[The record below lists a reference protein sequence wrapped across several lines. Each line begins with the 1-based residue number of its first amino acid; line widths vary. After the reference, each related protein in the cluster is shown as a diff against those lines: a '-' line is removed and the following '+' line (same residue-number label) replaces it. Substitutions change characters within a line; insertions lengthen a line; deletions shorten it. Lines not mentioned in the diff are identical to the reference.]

1 MRLITKLWATL
12 LLLCVAG
19 VASAATEYEVDQKF
33 TSVAALEGQLFAI
46 VNETDGKAIYNKD
59 AQNLAYDTYANA
71 IAGTAYLYKLHSL
84 AEESDANVQN
94 AYAIEV
100 VKADG
105 SSIGLW
111 GNPAIYLN
119 SGAEGGFDGCF
130 VLGNKDQYG
139 TDVKYGGAWEIEY
152 AEGQGFALKN
162 VARGGYFA
170 GVNPAPTGTDPIYW
184 TLCTMKEAPQTDPL
198 ADQKDALTAAI
209 AKGKMFNAL
218 AYTDATFTTLTTKIA
233 DGETALAA
241 EGATAESLTAA
252 TTAINDAITAL
263 AFKEGF
269 SSLKDVPF
277 GKWDG
282 WGADAQQTS
291 TYNTTW
297 ELFKTTGQSYG
308 DPGVNDYA
316 DLSAFDKLYV
326 TVASGTPRILLNRDA
341 DNGQWNATE
350 AESHLIDNTVG
361 DADSWHQK
369 YFAKEGN
376 VYSVD
381 LKQLTTDK
389 GFAHLH
395 SIKSRDNNV
404 VTGLFLYKAPAAAVT
419 TEVTFDFDGGNHAAS
434 SNSSHD
440 GDITEDEILTQ
451 DGVTMTITPSG
462 GSTANRYWGTSP
474 KMRMYGGTMTIAAPE
489 GKAITKVIYNNGK
502 WNAANTINGIVAEKG
517 EWTGNSTNVVLSVSA
532 NTQIKNV
539 IVTVADKN
547 DETTTFTPAEPVH
560 IANTAETAYTV
571 AEAIALIEAGE
582 ALSETVFVK
591 GIISK
596 IEKVNVDAE
605 DATKNYITYWISAD
619 GTEEGQQFECFK
631 GLTMEGVAYTDIKV
645 GAEVIVKGILT
656 KYQETYEFKQNNEL
670 VSYVAPVEPTETI
683 AATLIKPTTGIA
695 TEFTSVADLTG
706 VNFAI
711 INKEEGKAL
720 YGSNNQNLAY
730 DTYAS
735 AFSSS
740 NSGYLWKLVSLA
752 DDADA
757 DVHEYYR
764 FQLITPTG
772 ADYNCWGMGGWLNS
786 QPANKDCSFILGLDN
801 KNGQDIKNGAVYD
814 VQYVEGKGFTIKNIG
829 TGLYQGANNGP
840 AKNEE
845 PTYFT
850 FATVSNTYVPA
861 VEALLAEGAKYK
873 TIVKDEAALTA
884 YNTAIAGIDVTAI
897 TGDGLEE
904 AKKVDAAITEL
915 AKAVPAV
922 AGQVY
927 TRTIV
932 NPSFEFGNIDG
943 WTSKD
948 GGNSANNG
956 NFHQATG
963 SFFVEKWTNSANGGK
978 LSDGSLTQVIAGLPA
993 GKYKLTA
1000 EMQNL
1005 EQGNGDAAGKGFYLI
1020 ANTDSM
1026 AVAVSGETVTVETE
1040 LARKADLTI
1049 GAVMKGCTGNWVCV
1063 DNFQLTLVEPAPI
1076 PTLYAITIAETQN
1089 GTVTANPT
1097 QAKAGD
1103 AVALTIE
1110 PASGYEVDQITV
1122 KNGEE
1127 NVAVENNQFT
1137 MPAGDVTVTV
1147 TFKAID
1153 YTITVTQGENG
1164 TIEADKTTA
1173 HVGDVVTLTNTPKE
1187 DYVFVSYTVTDA
1199 EGNPVTVENNKFTMP
1214 ASNVTVTATFRALE
1228 VTYSIKW
1235 GEGDNWST
1243 VNEIGMTKGADGK
1256 WISTQATEMTAT
1268 SQFKVY
1274 KSVRDG
1280 ETLSSETWLGKEYQV
1295 TELPATIEGLAEE
1308 TPNIT
1313 LSKAGTYSFS
1323 YDPVTN
1329 ILVVTGEIEPEK
1341 YTITVA
1347 EGIEHGTVV
1356 PDKTEAAA
1364 GETVTLTVAP
1374 AEGYELETLTVM
1386 NGETA
1391 VEVTNNTFVM
1401 PAGDVTITATFKESI
1416 VNYNLTWSVTPAE
1429 GGTVEIK
1436 AGETVLTTSPA
1447 QVAAGTHITITP
1459 SPAQGYEVESVKVN
1473 GTPLLTIDDDETGG
1487 EFGAPALKDFPGGI
1501 SAGFGTYGF
1510 DMAKDAEVVVTF
1522 KKTEYTITVTEP
1534 QNGAVVPSVTT
1545 ANMGDEITLTITPAT
1560 GYEID
1565 EVTVMAGEDEVE
1577 LDSDYKFTM
1586 PASDV
1591 TVTVTFKAITYELEG
1606 VAFTTE
1612 RHWATYYNERDLAL
1626 PLGMKAYVVDA
1637 INGDATEITEI
1648 PYIPAGVGVLLY
1660 SETAGENFTTVAYTG
1675 ETDTYTTKLVGSNEA
1690 QEIAAGAGYVLYN
1703 NYFILSEGGTVAAH
1717 RCYLPV
1723 QTTMGAPR
1731 TLKIGQNGTVSAIE
1745 TLIAEGNVAAVKYVN
1760 LSGMTSDQ
1768 PFNGVNIAVVTFTD
1782 GTTRTIKLVK

>member
-1 MRLITKLWATL
+1 MVKNMTKRMFGFIALMMLMMATSL
-12 LLLCVAG
+12 SAHAG
-19 VASAATEYEVDQKF
+19 V
-33 TSVAALEGQLFAI
+33 
-46 VNETDGKAIYNKD
+46 
-59 AQNLAYDTYANA
+59 
-71 IAGTAYLYKLHSL
+71 
-84 AEESDANVQN
+84 
-94 AYAIEV
+94 
-100 VKADG
+100 
-105 SSIGLW
+105 
-111 GNPAIYLN
+111 
-119 SGAEGGFDGCF
+119 
-130 VLGNKDQYG
+130 
-139 TDVKYGGAWEIEY
+139 
-152 AEGQGFALKN
+152 
-162 VARGGYFA
+162 
-170 GVNPAPTGTDPIYW
+170 
-184 TLCTMKEAPQTDPL
+184 
-198 ADQKDALTAAI
+198 
-209 AKGKMFNAL
+209 
-218 AYTDATFTTLTTKIA
+218 
-233 DGETALAA
+233 
-241 EGATAESLTAA
+241 
-252 TTAINDAITAL
+252 
-263 AFKEGF
+263 
-269 SSLKDVPF
+269 
-277 GKWDG
+277 
-282 WGADAQQTS
+282 
-291 TYNTTW
+291 
-297 ELFKTTGQSYG
+297 
-308 DPGVNDYA
+308 
-316 DLSAFDKLYV
+316 V
-326 TVASGTPRILLNRDA
+326 TV
-341 DNGQWNATE
+341 
-350 AESHLIDNTVG
+350 
-361 DADSWHQK
+361 
-369 YFAKEGN
+369 
-376 VYSVD
+376 
-381 LKQLTTDK
+381 KQ
-389 GFAHLH
+389 
-395 SIKSRDNNV
+395 
-404 VTGLFLYKAPAAAVT
+404 
-419 TEVTFDFDGGNHAAS
+419 
-434 SNSSHD
+434 
-440 GDITEDEILTQ
+440 
-451 DGVTMTITPSG
+451 
-462 GSTANRYWGTSP
+462 
-474 KMRMYGGTMTIAAPE
+474 
-489 GKAITKVIYNNGK
+489 
-502 WNAANTINGIVAEKG
+502 
-517 EWTGNSTNVVLSVSA
+517 
-532 NTQIKNV
+532 
-539 IVTVADKN
+539 
-547 DETTTFTPAEPVH
+547 
-560 IANTAETAYTV
+560 
-571 AEAIALIEAGE
+571 
-582 ALSETVFVK
+582 
-591 GIISK
+591 
-596 IEKVNVDAE
+596 
-605 DATKNYITYWISAD
+605 
-619 GTEEGQQFECFK
+619 
-631 GLTMEGVAYTDIKV
+631 
-645 GAEVIVKGILT
+645 
-656 KYQETYEFKQNNEL
+656 
-670 VSYVAPVEPTETI
+670 
-683 AATLIKPTTGIA
+683 
-695 TEFTSVADLTG
+695 
-706 VNFAI
+706 
-711 INKEEGKAL
+711 
-720 YGSNNQNLAY
+720 
-730 DTYAS
+730 
-735 AFSSS
+735 
-740 NSGYLWKLVSLA
+740 
-752 DDADA
+752 
-757 DVHEYYR
+757 
-764 FQLITPTG
+764 
-772 ADYNCWGMGGWLNS
+772 
-786 QPANKDCSFILGLDN
+786 
-801 KNGQDIKNGAVYD
+801 
-814 VQYVEGKGFTIKNIG
+814 
-829 TGLYQGANNGP
+829 
-840 AKNEE
+840 
-845 PTYFT
+845 
-850 FATVSNTYVPA
+850 
-861 VEALLAEGAKYK
+861 
-873 TIVKDEAALTA
+873 
-884 YNTAIAGIDVTAI
+884 
-897 TGDGLEE
+897 
-904 AKKVDAAITEL
+904 
-915 AKAVPAV
+915 
-922 AGQVY
+922 
-927 TRTIV
+927 
-932 NPSFEFGNIDG
+932 
-943 WTSKD
+943 
-948 GGNSANNG
+948 
-956 NFHQATG
+956 
-963 SFFVEKWTNSANGGK
+963 SANG
-978 LSDGSLTQVIAGLPA
+978 T
-993 GKYKLTA
+993 
-1000 EMQNL
+1000 
-1005 EQGNGDAAGKGFYLI
+1005 
-1020 ANTDSM
+1020 
-1026 AVAVSGETVTVETE
+1026 VAVDKPNAAAGETVTITVTPNEGFYTTKD
-1040 LARKADLTI
+1040 LIKAEKTI
-1049 GAVMKGCTGNWVCV
+1049 GGGSAQAPGLKVDGPGVGSPVTVSGDPTNTVDKVNTYTFVMPEDPYGVQVSAEFKACTVTYFIKWGEGDNWPTVNEIAMTKGADGKWATADGTDMTAANQFKVYKSVSDGTTLLGEEWYGADATTVNQPTQDITV
-1063 DNFQLTLVEPAPI
+1063 GEGSNIHIGRPGTFSFSFDPETMKLTVTSEFIYNVTVNEA
-1076 PTLYAITIAETQN
+1076 QN
-1089 GTVTANPT
+1089 GTVTANPA
-1097 QAKAGD
+1097 QAKAGET
-1103 AVALTIE
+1103 VALAIE

-1173 HVGDVVTLTNTPKE
+1173 HVGDVVTLTNNPNEDCVFVSYTVTDAEGNPITVENNKFTMPASNVTVTATFSALEVAYKIKWGEGANWGESVNEIGMTKGADGKWSTDAGTAMTAANQFKVVKDVTNGDNVVETWYGASATVTEPTQVITVGDGPNIHIGRPGTFSFSFDPVTMKLTVTSEFIYNVTVNEAQNGTVTANPTQAKAGETVALAIEPATGYEVDQITVKNGEENVAVENNQFTMPAGDVTVTVTFKAIDYTITVTQGENGTIAADKTTAHVGEVVTLTNTPKE

-1364 GETVTLTVAP
+1364 GETVTLTITP

-1534 QNGAVVPSVTT
+1534 QNGTVVPSATT

-1612 RHWATYYNERDLAL
+1612 RHWATYYNGRDLAL
-1626 PLGMKAYVVDA
+1626 PQGMKAYVVDA

>member
-873 TIVKDEAALTA
+873 AIVKDEAALTA

-1089 GTVTANPT
+1089 GTVTANDVE
-1097 QAKAGD
+1097 AA
-1103 AVALTIE
+1103 E
-1110 PASGYEVDQITV
+1110 
-1122 KNGEE
+1122 GE
-1127 NVAVENNQFT
+1127 
-1137 MPAGDVTVTV
+1137 
-1147 TFKAID
+1147 
-1153 YTITVTQGENG
+1153 
-1164 TIEADKTTA
+1164 
-1173 HVGDVVTLTNTPKE
+1173 VVTLTAKP
-1187 DYVFVSYTVTDA
+1187 A
-1199 EGNPVTVENNKFTMP
+1199 EGYIVDEAHVVYGENQEAELTINEAANTATFTMP
-1214 ASNVTVTATFRALE
+1214 ASAVTVTITFKVDPIVTAKADLEAAITAAKAIETEGKNGADALATAITDAETALNAADATVETLAAAKVALAQAISVFNKANLDANLIEIAQSQSPEIQDGANRAD
-1228 VTYSIKW
+1228 VV
-1235 GEGDNWST
+1235 EGDGYNQYT
-1243 VNEIGMTKGADGK
+1243 TKGD
-1256 WISTQATEMTAT
+1256 ISVIIKMMNIDVKNCDYVVVKFAEPVPAGISIAFWNGNDNVTIPEGATEYKYVFAEDNKCAIANDVLPQICILTLWNGG
-1268 SQFKVY
+1268 KVVKIEGVY
-1274 KSVRDG
+1274 KHQIPVEITHTWDFTKWSEATVANLKADAAASKIEGWSDVEKKADAEADVEPTEASKDNCFWAVIPEGG
-1280 ETLSSETWLGKEYQV
+1280 ELKANGEVIEELKGLQFGTTFAGNRSLAIAVNYAVADASKDFGPYNGPAYLWLGGAGFECF
-1295 TELPATIEGLAEE
+1295 TIPAVKGGTK
-1308 TPNIT
+1308 IT
-1313 LSKAGTYSFS
+1313 MGVESHK
-1323 YDPVTN
+1323 
-1329 ILVVTGEIEPEK
+1329 
-1341 YTITVA
+1341 ITDARGVQLF
-1347 EGIEHGTVV
+1347 
-1356 PDKTEAAA
+1356 A
-1364 GETVTLTVAP
+1364 GET
-1374 AEGYELETLTVM
+1374 ELKDADG
-1386 NGETA
+1386 NA
-1391 VEVTNNTFVM
+1391 
-1401 PAGDVTITATFKESI
+1401 
-1416 VNYNLTWSVTPAE
+1416 
-1429 GGTVEIK
+1429 
-1436 AGETVLTTSPA
+1436 
-1447 QVAAGTHITITP
+1447 VAAP
-1459 SPAQGYEVESVKVN
+1459 K
-1473 GTPLLTIDDDETGG
+1473 
-1487 EFGAPALKDFPGGI
+1487 
-1501 SAGFGTYGF
+1501 TY
-1510 DMAKDAEVVVTF
+1510 
-1522 KKTEYTITVTEP
+1522 TEQTW
-1534 QNGAVVPSVTT
+1534 AV
-1545 ANMGDEITLTITPAT
+1545 
-1560 GYEID
+1560 
-1565 EVTVMAGEDEVE
+1565 
-1577 LDSDYKFTM
+1577 
-1586 PASDV
+1586 
-1591 TVTVTFKAITYELEG
+1591 
-1606 VAFTTE
+1606 
-1612 RHWATYYNERDLAL
+1612 
-1626 PLGMKAYVVDA
+1626 
-1637 INGDATEITEI
+1637 
-1648 PYIPAGVGVLLY
+1648 PAGV
-1660 SETAGENFTTVAYTG
+1660 AY
-1675 ETDTYTTKLVGSNEA
+1675 DIVVKNTKGCH
-1690 QEIAAGAGYVLYN
+1690 I
-1703 NYFILSEGGTVAAH
+1703 YFIDAEQDEATLTSINTVKSNVMNNAI
-1717 RCYLPV
+1717 YNLN
-1723 QTTMGAPR
+1723 
-1731 TLKIGQNGTVSAIE
+1731 GQKVNKAQKGLFIINGKKV
-1745 TLIAEGNVAAVKYVN
+1745 VK
-1760 LSGMTSDQ
+1760 
-1768 PFNGVNIAVVTFTD
+1768 
-1782 GTTRTIKLVK
+1782 

>member
-1 MRLITKLWATL
+1 MVKNMTKRMFGFIALMMLMMATSL
-12 LLLCVAG
+12 SAHADVTLKGSFDNWGEGIVMTQDDDGCWTVTKAFAEGEQIKFYDNGWIGAPADGGTFWVTSEILNKGTLVELHLGDAYKNLEIKVAG
-19 VASAATEYEVDQKF
+19 TYKIVLDASGNQYKMRMGVEAPVSVNASIVNGTVTANKTKAIPGETVRITVKPKAGNYIERSNITVEKTIGGGQAQAPGIKAEGPTVGSFVDVEGDPINSVDEENVYTFAMPESPYGAKISAEFQQCTAI
-33 TSVAALEGQLFAI
+33 TSV
-46 VNETDGKAIYNKD
+46 D
-59 AQNLAYDTYANA
+59 A
-71 IAGTAYLYKLHSL
+71 IADQTYTG
-84 AEESDANVQN
+84 E
-94 AYAIEV
+94 AITPAVV
-100 VKADG
+100 VKAGDTT
-105 SSIGLW
+105 
-111 GNPAIYLN
+111 
-119 SGAEGGFDGCF
+119 
-130 VLGNKDQYG
+130 LGESDYTVEYSNNTAVGQATVTVTGKG
-139 TDVKYGGAWEIEY
+139 KY
-152 AEGQGFALKN
+152 
-162 VARGGYFA
+162 
-170 GVNPAPTGTDPIYW
+170 TGTITANFNIVKAPHNVTVAQLENGAI
-184 TLCTMKEAPQTDPL
+184 EASPTS
-198 ADQKDALTAAI
+198 AVEGTIINLTITPATGYAI
-209 AKGKMFNAL
+209 GEVYYMNGTEKVVIEGTSFVMPDFDVEIN
-218 AYTDATFTTLTTKIA
+218 ATFTAIDYTITVTQGENGTIAADKTTAHVGEVVTLTNNPNEDCVFVSYTVTDAEGNPVTVENNQFTMPASNVTVTATFRAYTVNYLIKWGEGANWGENVNEIA
-233 DGETALAA
+233 MEKDGEGKWITAQPTAMTATSQFKVVKDVRDGETFIGEHWFSKAGVSISSVPTTI
-241 EGATAESLTAA
+241 EGLDENVIENMCFAKAGSY
-252 TTAINDAITAL
+252 N
-263 AFKEGF
+263 F
-269 SSLKDVPF
+269 
-277 GKWDG
+277 
-282 WGADAQQTS
+282 
-291 TYNTTW
+291 TYDPTNKT
-297 ELFKTTGQSYG
+297 LFVTG
-308 DPGVNDYA
+308 DI
-316 DLSAFDKLYV
+316 LYNV
-326 TVASGTPRILLNRDA
+326 TVN
-341 DNGQWNATE
+341 
-350 AESHLIDNTVG
+350 
-361 DADSWHQK
+361 
-369 YFAKEGN
+369 
-376 VYSVD
+376 
-381 LKQLTTDK
+381 
-389 GFAHLH
+389 
-395 SIKSRDNNV
+395 
-404 VTGLFLYKAPAAAVT
+404 AAV
-419 TEVTFDFDGGNHAAS
+419 
-434 SNSSHD
+434 
-440 GDITEDEILTQ
+440 
-451 DGVTMTITPSG
+451 
-462 GSTANRYWGTSP
+462 
-474 KMRMYGGTMTIAAPE
+474 
-489 GKAITKVIYNNGK
+489 
-502 WNAANTINGIVAEKG
+502 
-517 EWTGNSTNVVLSVSA
+517 
-532 NTQIKNV
+532 
-539 IVTVADKN
+539 
-547 DETTTFTPAEPVH
+547 
-560 IANTAETAYTV
+560 
-571 AEAIALIEAGE
+571 
-582 ALSETVFVK
+582 
-591 GIISK
+591 
-596 IEKVNVDAE
+596 
-605 DATKNYITYWISAD
+605 
-619 GTEEGQQFECFK
+619 
-631 GLTMEGVAYTDIKV
+631 
-645 GAEVIVKGILT
+645 
-656 KYQETYEFKQNNEL
+656 
-670 VSYVAPVEPTETI
+670 
-683 AATLIKPTTGIA
+683 
-695 TEFTSVADLTG
+695 
-706 VNFAI
+706 
-711 INKEEGKAL
+711 
-720 YGSNNQNLAY
+720 
-730 DTYAS
+730 
-735 AFSSS
+735 
-740 NSGYLWKLVSLA
+740 
-752 DDADA
+752 
-757 DVHEYYR
+757 
-764 FQLITPTG
+764 
-772 ADYNCWGMGGWLNS
+772 
-786 QPANKDCSFILGLDN
+786 
-801 KNGQDIKNGAVYD
+801 
-814 VQYVEGKGFTIKNIG
+814 
-829 TGLYQGANNGP
+829 
-840 AKNEE
+840 
-845 PTYFT
+845 
-850 FATVSNTYVPA
+850 
-861 VEALLAEGAKYK
+861 
-873 TIVKDEAALTA
+873 
-884 YNTAIAGIDVTAI
+884 
-897 TGDGLEE
+897 
-904 AKKVDAAITEL
+904 
-915 AKAVPAV
+915 
-922 AGQVY
+922 
-927 TRTIV
+927 
-932 NPSFEFGNIDG
+932 
-943 WTSKD
+943 
-948 GGNSANNG
+948 
-956 NFHQATG
+956 
-963 SFFVEKWTNSANGGK
+963 
-978 LSDGSLTQVIAGLPA
+978 
-993 GKYKLTA
+993 
-1000 EMQNL
+1000 
-1005 EQGNGDAAGKGFYLI
+1005 
-1020 ANTDSM
+1020 
-1026 AVAVSGETVTVETE
+1026 
-1040 LARKADLTI
+1040 
-1049 GAVMKGCTGNWVCV
+1049 
-1063 DNFQLTLVEPAPI
+1063 
-1076 PTLYAITIAETQN
+1076 N

-1235 GEGDNWST
+1235 GEGDSWST
-1243 VNEIGMTKGADGK
+1243 VNNIAMTKGADGK

-1329 ILVVTGEIEPEK
+1329 TLVVTGEIEPEK

-1364 GETVTLTVAP
+1364 GETVTLTVTP

-1534 QNGAVVPSVTT
+1534 QNGTVVPSATT

-1606 VAFTTE
+1606 VAFTAE
-1612 RHWATYYNERDLAL
+1612 RNWATYYNERDLAL
-1626 PLGMKAYVVDA
+1626 PQGMKAYVVDA

-1703 NYFILSEGGTVAAH
+1703 NYFILSDGGTVAAH
-1717 RCYLPV
+1717 R
-1723 QTTMGAPR
+1723 
-1731 TLKIGQNGTVSAIE
+1731 SIE

-1768 PFNGVNIAVVTFTD
+1768 PFNGVNIGVVTFTD

>member
-1 MRLITKLWATL
+1 MKLT
-12 LLLCVAG
+12 V
-19 VASAATEYEVDQKF
+19 
-33 TSVAALEGQLFAI
+33 TSEFIYNVT
-46 VNETDGKAIYNKD
+46 VNEA
-59 AQNLAYDTYANA
+59 
-71 IAGTAYLYKLHSL
+71 
-84 AEESDANVQN
+84 
-94 AYAIEV
+94 
-100 VKADG
+100 
-105 SSIGLW
+105 
-111 GNPAIYLN
+111 
-119 SGAEGGFDGCF
+119 
-130 VLGNKDQYG
+130 
-139 TDVKYGGAWEIEY
+139 
-152 AEGQGFALKN
+152 
-162 VARGGYFA
+162 
-170 GVNPAPTGTDPIYW
+170 
-184 TLCTMKEAPQTDPL
+184 
-198 ADQKDALTAAI
+198 
-209 AKGKMFNAL
+209 
-218 AYTDATFTTLTTKIA
+218 
-233 DGETALAA
+233 
-241 EGATAESLTAA
+241 
-252 TTAINDAITAL
+252 
-263 AFKEGF
+263 
-269 SSLKDVPF
+269 
-277 GKWDG
+277 
-282 WGADAQQTS
+282 
-291 TYNTTW
+291 
-297 ELFKTTGQSYG
+297 
-308 DPGVNDYA
+308 
-316 DLSAFDKLYV
+316 
-326 TVASGTPRILLNRDA
+326 
-341 DNGQWNATE
+341 
-350 AESHLIDNTVG
+350 
-361 DADSWHQK
+361 
-369 YFAKEGN
+369 
-376 VYSVD
+376 
-381 LKQLTTDK
+381 
-389 GFAHLH
+389 
-395 SIKSRDNNV
+395 
-404 VTGLFLYKAPAAAVT
+404 
-419 TEVTFDFDGGNHAAS
+419 
-434 SNSSHD
+434 
-440 GDITEDEILTQ
+440 
-451 DGVTMTITPSG
+451 
-462 GSTANRYWGTSP
+462 
-474 KMRMYGGTMTIAAPE
+474 
-489 GKAITKVIYNNGK
+489 
-502 WNAANTINGIVAEKG
+502 
-517 EWTGNSTNVVLSVSA
+517 
-532 NTQIKNV
+532 
-539 IVTVADKN
+539 
-547 DETTTFTPAEPVH
+547 
-560 IANTAETAYTV
+560 
-571 AEAIALIEAGE
+571 
-582 ALSETVFVK
+582 
-591 GIISK
+591 
-596 IEKVNVDAE
+596 
-605 DATKNYITYWISAD
+605 
-619 GTEEGQQFECFK
+619 
-631 GLTMEGVAYTDIKV
+631 
-645 GAEVIVKGILT
+645 
-656 KYQETYEFKQNNEL
+656 
-670 VSYVAPVEPTETI
+670 
-683 AATLIKPTTGIA
+683 
-695 TEFTSVADLTG
+695 
-706 VNFAI
+706 
-711 INKEEGKAL
+711 
-720 YGSNNQNLAY
+720 
-730 DTYAS
+730 
-735 AFSSS
+735 
-740 NSGYLWKLVSLA
+740 
-752 DDADA
+752 
-757 DVHEYYR
+757 
-764 FQLITPTG
+764 
-772 ADYNCWGMGGWLNS
+772 
-786 QPANKDCSFILGLDN
+786 
-801 KNGQDIKNGAVYD
+801 
-814 VQYVEGKGFTIKNIG
+814 
-829 TGLYQGANNGP
+829 
-840 AKNEE
+840 
-845 PTYFT
+845 
-850 FATVSNTYVPA
+850 
-861 VEALLAEGAKYK
+861 
-873 TIVKDEAALTA
+873 
-884 YNTAIAGIDVTAI
+884 
-897 TGDGLEE
+897 
-904 AKKVDAAITEL
+904 
-915 AKAVPAV
+915 
-922 AGQVY
+922 
-927 TRTIV
+927 
-932 NPSFEFGNIDG
+932 
-943 WTSKD
+943 
-948 GGNSANNG
+948 
-956 NFHQATG
+956 
-963 SFFVEKWTNSANGGK
+963 
-978 LSDGSLTQVIAGLPA
+978 
-993 GKYKLTA
+993 
-1000 EMQNL
+1000 
-1005 EQGNGDAAGKGFYLI
+1005 
-1020 ANTDSM
+1020 
-1026 AVAVSGETVTVETE
+1026 
-1040 LARKADLTI
+1040 
-1049 GAVMKGCTGNWVCV
+1049 
-1063 DNFQLTLVEPAPI
+1063 
-1076 PTLYAITIAETQN
+1076 QN

-1097 QAKAGD
+1097 QAKAGET
-1103 AVALTIE
+1103 VALAIE
-1110 PASGYEVDQITV
+1110 PATGYEVDQITV

-1164 TIEADKTTA
+1164 TIAADKTTA
-1173 HVGDVVTLTNTPKE
+1173 HVGEVVTLTNTPKE

-1364 GETVTLTVAP
+1364 GETVTLTITP

-1510 DMAKDAEVVVTF
+1510 DMAEDAEVVVTF

-1534 QNGAVVPSVTT
+1534 QNGTVVPSATT

-1606 VAFTTE
+1606 VAFTAE
-1612 RHWATYYNERDLAL
+1612 RNWATYYNERDLAL
-1626 PLGMKAYVVDA
+1626 PQGMKAYVVDA

-1675 ETDTYTTKLVGSNEA
+1675 ETDTYTSKLVGSNEA

>member
-1 MRLITKLWATL
+1 MVKNMTKRMFGFIALMMLMMATSL
-12 LLLCVAG
+12 SAHAG
-19 VASAATEYEVDQKF
+19 V
-33 TSVAALEGQLFAI
+33 
-46 VNETDGKAIYNKD
+46 
-59 AQNLAYDTYANA
+59 
-71 IAGTAYLYKLHSL
+71 
-84 AEESDANVQN
+84 
-94 AYAIEV
+94 
-100 VKADG
+100 
-105 SSIGLW
+105 
-111 GNPAIYLN
+111 
-119 SGAEGGFDGCF
+119 
-130 VLGNKDQYG
+130 
-139 TDVKYGGAWEIEY
+139 
-152 AEGQGFALKN
+152 
-162 VARGGYFA
+162 
-170 GVNPAPTGTDPIYW
+170 
-184 TLCTMKEAPQTDPL
+184 
-198 ADQKDALTAAI
+198 
-209 AKGKMFNAL
+209 
-218 AYTDATFTTLTTKIA
+218 
-233 DGETALAA
+233 
-241 EGATAESLTAA
+241 
-252 TTAINDAITAL
+252 
-263 AFKEGF
+263 
-269 SSLKDVPF
+269 
-277 GKWDG
+277 
-282 WGADAQQTS
+282 
-291 TYNTTW
+291 
-297 ELFKTTGQSYG
+297 
-308 DPGVNDYA
+308 
-316 DLSAFDKLYV
+316 V
-326 TVASGTPRILLNRDA
+326 TV
-341 DNGQWNATE
+341 
-350 AESHLIDNTVG
+350 
-361 DADSWHQK
+361 
-369 YFAKEGN
+369 
-376 VYSVD
+376 
-381 LKQLTTDK
+381 KQ
-389 GFAHLH
+389 
-395 SIKSRDNNV
+395 
-404 VTGLFLYKAPAAAVT
+404 
-419 TEVTFDFDGGNHAAS
+419 
-434 SNSSHD
+434 
-440 GDITEDEILTQ
+440 
-451 DGVTMTITPSG
+451 
-462 GSTANRYWGTSP
+462 
-474 KMRMYGGTMTIAAPE
+474 
-489 GKAITKVIYNNGK
+489 
-502 WNAANTINGIVAEKG
+502 
-517 EWTGNSTNVVLSVSA
+517 
-532 NTQIKNV
+532 
-539 IVTVADKN
+539 
-547 DETTTFTPAEPVH
+547 
-560 IANTAETAYTV
+560 
-571 AEAIALIEAGE
+571 
-582 ALSETVFVK
+582 
-591 GIISK
+591 
-596 IEKVNVDAE
+596 
-605 DATKNYITYWISAD
+605 
-619 GTEEGQQFECFK
+619 
-631 GLTMEGVAYTDIKV
+631 
-645 GAEVIVKGILT
+645 
-656 KYQETYEFKQNNEL
+656 
-670 VSYVAPVEPTETI
+670 
-683 AATLIKPTTGIA
+683 
-695 TEFTSVADLTG
+695 
-706 VNFAI
+706 
-711 INKEEGKAL
+711 
-720 YGSNNQNLAY
+720 
-730 DTYAS
+730 
-735 AFSSS
+735 
-740 NSGYLWKLVSLA
+740 
-752 DDADA
+752 
-757 DVHEYYR
+757 
-764 FQLITPTG
+764 
-772 ADYNCWGMGGWLNS
+772 
-786 QPANKDCSFILGLDN
+786 
-801 KNGQDIKNGAVYD
+801 
-814 VQYVEGKGFTIKNIG
+814 
-829 TGLYQGANNGP
+829 
-840 AKNEE
+840 
-845 PTYFT
+845 
-850 FATVSNTYVPA
+850 
-861 VEALLAEGAKYK
+861 
-873 TIVKDEAALTA
+873 
-884 YNTAIAGIDVTAI
+884 
-897 TGDGLEE
+897 
-904 AKKVDAAITEL
+904 
-915 AKAVPAV
+915 
-922 AGQVY
+922 
-927 TRTIV
+927 
-932 NPSFEFGNIDG
+932 
-943 WTSKD
+943 
-948 GGNSANNG
+948 
-956 NFHQATG
+956 
-963 SFFVEKWTNSANGGK
+963 SANG
-978 LSDGSLTQVIAGLPA
+978 T
-993 GKYKLTA
+993 
-1000 EMQNL
+1000 
-1005 EQGNGDAAGKGFYLI
+1005 
-1020 ANTDSM
+1020 
-1026 AVAVSGETVTVETE
+1026 VAVDKPNAAAGETVTITVTPNEGFYTTKD
-1040 LARKADLTI
+1040 LIKAEKTI
-1049 GAVMKGCTGNWVCV
+1049 GGGSAQAPGLKVDGPGVGSPVTVSGDPTNTVDKVNTYTFVMPEDPYGVQVSAEFKACTVTYFIKWGEGDNWSTVNEIAMTKGADGKWISTQATEMTATSQFKVYKSVSDGSTLLGEEWYGASATVTERTQKITVGDGPNIHIGRPGTFSFSFDPVTMK
-1063 DNFQLTLVEPAPI
+1063 LTVTSEFIYNVTVNEA
-1076 PTLYAITIAETQN
+1076 QN

-1097 QAKAGD
+1097 QAKAGET
-1103 AVALTIE
+1103 VALAIE
-1110 PASGYEVDQITV
+1110 PALGYEVDQITV

-1164 TIEADKTTA
+1164 TIAADKTTA
-1173 HVGDVVTLTNTPKE
+1173 HVGEVVTLTNTPKE

-1256 WISTQATEMTAT
+1256 WISTKATEMTAT

-1364 GETVTLTVAP
+1364 GETVTLTVTP

-1510 DMAKDAEVVVTF
+1510 DMAEDAEVVVTF

-1534 QNGAVVPSVTT
+1534 QNGTVVPSVTI
-1545 ANMGDEITLTITPAT
+1545 ANMGDEITLAITPAT

-1606 VAFTTE
+1606 VAFTAE
-1612 RHWATYYNERDLAL
+1612 RNWATYYNERDLAL
-1626 PLGMKAYVVDA
+1626 PQGMKAYVVDA

-1703 NYFILSEGGTVAAH
+1703 NYFILSDGGTVAAH